1 MASPP
6 AVKGEEGDSEDWLI
20 TYADAITL
28 LMAFFVMMFS
38 ISEVSQDKYE
48 EVAGGI
54 LSEMS
59 GKQASVAQPFKTI
72 LSQQMEN
79 REEGEGKMDAE
90 ATRRGMTFNFDSK
103 DIFKS
108 GSAELIRSAVPKL
121 DRAAQMITLLGIQNY
136 QVDVEGHTDDVPLS
150 GKGRYPTNWEL
161 SASRA
166 TNVVK
171 FLISRG
177 VDPTR
182 LRAIGYA
189 DTKPREPNRDANGR
203 PIRENQAKNR
213 RVTIRVER

>member
-1 MASPP
+1 MSGPP
-6 AVKGEEGDSEDWLI
+6 AVHKDEGDSEDWLI

-38 ISEVSQDKYE
+38 ISEVSQAKYE

-54 LSEMS
+54 AQHM
-59 GKQASVAQPFKTI
+59 GGTQNPVTQPFKTI
-72 LSQQMEN
+72 LQNQMQN
-79 REEGEGKMDAE
+79 KEEGEGKMEAE

-108 GSAELIRSAVPKL
+108 GSAELLANAVPKL

-161 SASRA
+161 SAARA

-177 VDPTR
+177 VEPSR

-189 DTKPREPNRDANGR
+189 DTKPRVPNRDDTGR
-203 PIRENQAKNR
+203 PIVENQDKNR
-213 RVTIRVER
+213 RVMIRVER

>member
-1 MASPP
+1 MSSPP
-6 AVKGEEGDSEDWLI
+6 AISNDQGDSEDWLI

-38 ISEVSQDKYE
+38 ISEVSQEKYE

-72 LSQQMEN
+72 LQSQMQN
-79 REEGEGKMDAE
+79 RKEGEGKMEAE
-90 ATRRGMTFNFDSK
+90 ATRRGMTFNFNSK

-108 GSAELIRSAVPKL
+108 GSSELLAAAVPKL
-121 DRAAQMITLLGIQNY
+121 DRVPQMITLLGIQNY
-136 QVDVEGHTDDVPLS
+136 RVDVEGHTDDVPLS

-161 SASRA
+161 SAARA

-189 DTKPREPNRDANGR
+189 DTKPKEPNRYANGR
-203 PIRENQAKNR
+203 PIRENQSKNR